1 MNISENKGHILKGVV
16 TISRENVETGEKEF
30 LHQSTNII
38 PISGAQWLLMKAFG
52 LYLDSKHDPSNPSLY
67 EQLDRDT
74 NLVIPD
80 LNSDAGLNIGKPI
93 SEYTPMTSD
102 IGVDHI
108 VQGFMVGDG
117 AAGEDGIT
125 TKNTDYSFI
134 KLRNP
139 IPFQQTNAEGLNA
152 DIAGKYLGI
161 SNLSQNNSNTP
172 YSKSYFI
179 KKFDERP
186 HIYHSWWRENQDWD
200 YIDPVTPDQLG
211 PNVQTSVTS
220 NEIETYVEC
229 KLSISNN
236 DFQSYF
242 AGTSATAR
250 INELGL
256 VAFDVDA
263 GARSVAEQCHD
274 NMITQL
280 INSVFDNNRT
290 AEIVAEI
297 PSLAGEILEVLQHIP
312 MGNTSRSLD
321 SFGNT
326 NINNFMATLAQL
338 AAETAETLTPEKFTD
353 YQNEFAAVDPNNVP
367 TNIGVEAFYNQ
378 NQTFIYATD
387 KFKEYLSSSDFDS
400 LTTDEAQRIKLFT
413 YYTFNS
419 IPLQSNW
426 KILINYR
433 LYAN

>member
-1 MNISENKGHILKGVV
+1 MNINEKGHILKGIV
-16 TISRENVETGEKEF
+16 TISRENIETGEKEF

-38 PISGAQWLLMKAFG
+38 PISGYQFLLMKAFG
-52 LYLDSKHDPSNPSLY
+52 LYLDSKHDPSNTSLY

-80 LNSDAGLNIGKPI
+80 LNSDAGSNIGKPI
-93 SEYTPMTSD
+93 SAYTKMTDD
-102 IGVDHI
+102 IGVNHI

-161 SNLSQNNSNTP
+161 SNLSQTTTNNP

-211 PNVQTSVTS
+211 PRAQTSVTS
-220 NEIETYVEC
+220 NEIETYIEC

-236 DFQSYF
+236 DFQSHF
-242 AGTSATAR
+242 ASSNDTAR

-263 GARSVAEQCHD
+263 GGRSVAEECHD

-280 INSVFDNNRT
+280 INFIFDNNRAT
-290 AEIVAEI
+290 ETIAEI
-297 PSLAGEILEVLQHIP
+297 PTLATDILTILQNIP
-312 MGNTSRSLD
+312 ANGGTRSLD

-326 NINNFMATLAQL
+326 NINAFMGTLTEL
-338 AAETAETLTPEKFTD
+338 AVETAESLTPERFQY
-353 YQNEFAAVDPNNVP
+353 YQNELSAVDGNNQP

-387 KFKEYLSSSDFDS
+387 KFKDFLSSADFDQ

-433 LYAN
+433 IYAN